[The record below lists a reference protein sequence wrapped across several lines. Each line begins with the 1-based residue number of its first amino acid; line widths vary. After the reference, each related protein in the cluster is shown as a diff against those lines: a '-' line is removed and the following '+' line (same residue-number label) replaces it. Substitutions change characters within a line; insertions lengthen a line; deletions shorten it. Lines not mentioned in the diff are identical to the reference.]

1 MDIIPALIPMF
12 IANLAAANNSQR
24 QYNQNLSNDTCDK
37 VKKKN
42 IERNKKDKYDSFSVK
57 RKLNYKHCQRRRKRI
72 AQKRIY
78 RCKRRKHF

>member
-24 QYNQNLSNDTCDK
+24 QYNC
-37 VKKKN
+37 
-42 IERNKKDKYDSFSVK
+42 DSFPVK